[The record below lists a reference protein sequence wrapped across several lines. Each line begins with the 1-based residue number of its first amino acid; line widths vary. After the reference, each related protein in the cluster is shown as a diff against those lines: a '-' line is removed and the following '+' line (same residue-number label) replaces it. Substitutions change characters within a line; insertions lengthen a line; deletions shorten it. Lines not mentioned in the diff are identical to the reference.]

1 MKEPSRENYKVAAKV
16 TSKGQVTIPR
26 SVRKK
31 LSLQPG
37 ESVAF
42 EDRDGDIIVTRVMKT
57 SSFGNWVGFLA
68 DLKGRRSDDLLREA
82 RGDDQR
88 R

>member
-1 MKEPSRENYKVAAKV
+1 MKEPSREDYTVAAKV

-26 SVRKK
+26 SLRKM

-57 SSFGNWVGFLA
+57 SSFDNWVGFLA